1 MLHTHRSSCRNI
13 LKQEI
18 EELEAVRIIQGLY
31 GQFLYSSN
39 GTMHICTQVYK
50 GHGLEGKFV
59 LASKFTA

>member
-1 MLHTHRSSCRNI
+1 MLHIHRSSCRNI

-50 GHGLEGKFV
+50 GMV
-59 LASKFTA
+59 